1 MILLY
6 ISLLCGAIVN
16 AASSL
21 SFIDDSWSGIVTGV
35 PFQLTWKGNTGAVN
49 ITLNNGTT
57 TNPNVVNPIA
67 SKTPHPNFT
76 ADAQQDWPNPAHIL
90 SNSYSWTPGVFAVPG
105 KKFFIGLTDS
115 TGANAY
121 GDVFVVA
128 ATASSTTASASPSS
142 TVKPKSTSSK
152 TSATASSTQP
162 PSSTSPPAG
171 SDQDKGKLSTGA
183 KVGIGIGCA
192 VAFLVAGGLSIGFA
206 VRRIHASRK
215 KRSAEING
223 DGVEGTDGA
232 SDARLAEKSGF
243 FGFRGKKGG
252 EKGYTGVDQVHEL
265 QASERP
271 GVQELDG
278 AMRHELQ

>member
-1 MILLY
+1 
-6 ISLLCGAIVN
+6 
-16 AASSL
+16 
-21 SFIDDSWSGIVTGV
+21 
-35 PFQLTWKGNTGAVN
+35 
-49 ITLNNGTT
+49 
-57 TNPNVVNPIA
+57 
-67 SKTPHPNFT
+67 
-76 ADAQQDWPNPAHIL
+76 
-90 SNSYSWTPGVFAVPG
+90 
-105 KKFFIGLTDS
+105 
-115 TGANAY
+115 
-121 GDVFVVA
+121 
-128 ATASSTTASASPSS
+128 
-142 TVKPKSTSSK
+142 
-152 TSATASSTQP
+152 
-162 PSSTSPPAG
+162 
-171 SDQDKGKLSTGA
+171 
-183 KVGIGIGCA
+183 
-192 VAFLVAGGLSIGFA
+192 VAGGLSIGFA